1 MDLANTLIRSVV
13 RAFYETR
20 HILVVDALFIHS
32 VLHAEDLAFL
42 LGMQQKDLRKLCA
55 KLREDRLISVSTRAE
70 IRDGSTRPVNRE
82 YYYIPLHPVVDAI
95 KYKVS
100 KLTSTIKAQYTPSE
114 ERKEYVCLRC
124 GAEWTELDV
133 LSLYSEEGFECQ
145 NCGAILERTEDV
157 KGTEGIDRTGHEKN
171 SKLMNQLDP
180 MLKLLKQIDSVEVPP
195 NDFDTAWDHKVD
207 VVRNQQTNPT
217 RASVV
222 VPSKNHPE
230 SVRGNTKT
238 DATALEISLTS
249 SEEKS
254 AAEQAAEAAR
264 KAAVEKQNAL
274 PVWHTH
280 STVSTAAGSNL
291 PLVKTETDDADIKPI
306 IKDEDEDRKPD
317 VDGLDDKVAAYYAE
331 MEREKALQAQQDAS
345 SDDDEDDE
353 DDEFDEEFE
362 DVGGVSA
369 SETTSAASP
378 AVAGGGAGS
387 LGPTSAPKPTTTIT
401 TTITTTTTAQTTA
414 GIKRELETDSSFA
427 SATQTSV
434 ASPATDGGGPAAK
447 KVKVEPDIKKEESD
461 EDDDEEFED
470 V

>member
-100 KLTSTIKAQYTPSE
+100 KLTSTIKAQYTPSQ
-114 ERKEYVCLRC
+114 ERKEYICLRC
-124 GAEWTELDV
+124 GSEWTELDV

-157 KGTEGIDRTGHEKN
+157 KGAEGIDRTGHEKN
-171 SKLMNQLDP
+171 SKLMNQLDT
-180 MLKLLKQIDSVEVPP
+180 MLKLLKQIDSVEIPP
-195 NDFDTAWDHKVD
+195 NDFDTAWDHKID
-207 VVRNQQTNPT
+207 VVRNQQTHPT
-217 RASVV
+217 RAAVI
-222 VPSKNHPE
+222 VPSKQQQE
-230 SVRGNTKT
+230 AVRGNTKT

-280 STVSTAAGSNL
+280 STVSTSAGNG
-291 PLVKTETDDADIKPI
+291 PH
-306 IKDEDEDRKPD
+306 
-317 VDGLDDKVAAYYAE
+317 VAAYYAE
-331 MEREKALQAQQDAS
+331 MEREKALQAQEDAS
-345 SDDDEDDE
+345 SAEEDS
-353 DDEFDEEFE
+353 DEFDEFE
-362 DVGGVSA
+362 DVGVSA
-369 SETTSAASP
+369 SDAAASP
-378 AVAGGGAGS
+378 AVNATPTPGG
-387 LGPTSAPKPTTTIT
+387 GPTSAPMQQTSTTSSV
-401 TTITTTTTAQTTA
+401 
-414 GIKRELETDSSFA
+414 GIKRELDTDYSSVSTSQTA
-427 SATQTSV
+427 AAT
-434 ASPATDGGGPAAK
+434 PATGGEEGPTAK
-447 KVKVEPDIKKEESD
+447 KIKTEPEVKKEEESD